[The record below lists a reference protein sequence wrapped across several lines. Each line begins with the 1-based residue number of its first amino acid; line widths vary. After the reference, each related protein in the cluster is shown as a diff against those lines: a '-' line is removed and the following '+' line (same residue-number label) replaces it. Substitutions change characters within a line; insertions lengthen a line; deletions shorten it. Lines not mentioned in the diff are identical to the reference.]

1 MKFESLTGDGARSLS
16 TPGLYIEWRTD
27 ALARRHTLPTGVP
40 AFVGFVSADAWSPD
54 APVTFRFDRWERFAH
69 VFGQPRVHAS
79 PLLMHAVR
87 GFFENGG
94 GRCLIVPLRA
104 DYAKGDARTLA
115 AQLSAPFEADGLLD
129 GIEEIDLVCVPDAMS
144 PAVTAERGAVL
155 DVQISAVEH
164 CARMGNRFAVLDAIS
179 TGHEGNEG
187 TRAQRLDRS
196 MSAVISQWQMLPA
209 EHGALYFPW
218 IDVKPLAPDARNPT
232 ERVPPCG
239 HVAGVMSRCDQ
250 RVGVHK
256 PPANEVLEGALDL
269 DFDLSDGE
277 QAALNQAGVNCLR
290 ERAGWGLRIWGAR
303 TLSDRPQMRY
313 VNVTRV
319 MLTVTRELEYRL
331 RDLVFEPN
339 GPALW
344 AGIEERLQC
353 YLNDVYRSGALKGAN
368 ARDAY
373 FVKCDAETNPA
384 EARDAGQVKAIVG
397 IAPAAPA
404 EFVIVRITL
413 SADGVSVAGAQAQ
426 F

>member
-27 ALARRHTLPTGVP
+27 ALARRQTLPTGVP
-40 AFVGFVSADAWSPD
+40 AFVGFVSRDAFGPD
-54 APVTFRFDRWERFAH
+54 APVTFRFDRWARFAH
-69 VFGQPRVHAS
+69 VFRQADVNAS

-104 DYAKGDARTLA
+104 DYANGDARTLA

-144 PAVTAERGAVL
+144 PALTAQRSAVL
-155 DVQISAVEH
+155 DVQISAIEH

-179 TGHEGNEG
+179 VGDEGES
-187 TRAQRLDRS
+187 TREQRLDES
-196 MSAVISQWQMLPA
+196 LSAVIAQWQMLPA

-218 IDVKPLAPDARNPT
+218 IDVKPLAHDARYPT

-269 DFDLSDGE
+269 DFDLSDSE

-290 ERAGWGLRIWGAR
+290 ERAGWGLRVWGAR

-339 GPALW
+339 SPALW
-344 AGIEERLQC
+344 TGIEERLQC
-353 YLNDVYRSGALKGAN
+353 YLSDVYRSGALKGAS
-368 ARDAY
+368 AHEAY
-373 FVKCDAETNPA
+373 FVKCDAETNPPD
-384 EARDAGQVKAIVG
+384 AREAGQVRVLVG

-413 SADGVSVAGAQAQ
+413 SADGVSVAGPEAQL
-426 F
+426 